1 MLMNPTEIESLR
13 NEQRDAL
20 DLLHKINEELGLYRM
35 MQFEEYQQKSWRYA
49 LDTSKNPLY
58 LFTNLA
64 GEVGEL
70 SSLVAKSVRD
80 KHDIDMDKFV
90 KEAGDVLWMLSA
102 ICTYYGVYLDDV
114 ATTNLKKLEERKQR
128 NTISGSGDNR

>member
-1 MLMNPTEIESLR
+1 MNYETTK
-13 NEQRDAL
+13 EQREALDAL
-20 DLLHKINEELGLYRM
+20 LKLDQELGLWPLM
-35 MQFEEYQQKSWRYA
+35 MNFEEYQQKAWAYA

-58 LFTNLA
+58 LFANLA

-80 KHDIDMDKFV
+80 KHDLDADKFI

-102 ICTYYGVYLDDV
+102 VCTYYGLSLDEV
-114 ATTNLKKLEERKQR
+114 ATTNLKKLEERKLK
-128 NTISGSGDNR
+128 NTIQGSGDNR

>member
-1 MLMNPTEIESLR
+1 MIDMET
-13 NEQRDAL
+13 
-20 DLLHKINEELGLYRM
+20 
-35 MQFEEYQQKSWRYA
+35 YQQQAWSYA

-58 LFTNLA
+58 LFANLA

-80 KHDIDMDKFV
+80 KHDIDADKFI

-102 ICTYYGVYLDDV
+102 VCNYYGLSLDEV
-114 ATTNLKKLEERKQR
+114 ATTNLKKLEERKQK
-128 NTISGSGDNR
+128 NTIQGSGDNR

>member
-1 MLMNPTEIESLR
+1 MNYETTK
-13 NEQRDAL
+13 EQREALDAL
-20 DLLHKINEELGLYRM
+20 LKLDQELGLYRM
-35 MQFEEYQQKSWRYA
+35 MQFEEYQQQAWRYA

-58 LFTNLA
+58 LFANLNS
-64 GEVGEL
+64 EVGEL

-80 KHDIDMDKFV
+80 KHDIDADKFI

-102 ICTYYGVYLDDV
+102 VCTYYGLSLDEV
-114 ATTNLKKLEERKQR
+114 ATTNLKKLQERKEK

>member
-1 MLMNPTEIESLR
+1 MN
-13 NEQRDAL
+13 
-20 DLLHKINEELGLYRM
+20 
-35 MQFEEYQQKSWRYA
+35 FETYQEKAWATA

-58 LFTNLA
+58 LFANLA

-80 KHDIDMDKFV
+80 KHDIDGDKFI

-102 ICTYYGVYLDDV
+102 ICTYYGLSLHDV
-114 ATTNLKKLEERKQR
+114 AATNLKKLEERKQK
-128 NTISGSGDNR
+128 NTIVGSGDNR

>member
-1 MLMNPTEIESLR
+1 
-13 NEQRDAL
+13 
-20 DLLHKINEELGLYRM
+20 M
-35 MQFEEYQQKSWRYA
+35 MQFEEYQQQAWRYA

-58 LFTNLA
+58 LFANLS

-80 KHDIDMDKFV
+80 KHDLDADKFI

-102 ICTYYGVYLDDV
+102 ICTYYGLSLDEV
-114 ATTNLKKLEERKQR
+114 ATTNLKKLEERKLK
-128 NTISGSGDNR
+128 NTIGGSGDNR